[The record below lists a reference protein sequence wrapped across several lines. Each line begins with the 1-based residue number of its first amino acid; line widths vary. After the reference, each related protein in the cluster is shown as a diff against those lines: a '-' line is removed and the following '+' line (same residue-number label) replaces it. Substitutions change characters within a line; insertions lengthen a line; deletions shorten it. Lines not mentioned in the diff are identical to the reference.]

1 MFSNLSTEEQY
12 AYLVKCSNTYYE
24 TGHSLI
30 SDALFDEY
38 CEIYSKKS
46 GKPFKYLGKSNNKKC
61 TLPVWM
67 GSLDK
72 VKTEDRL
79 NLFLNKYTTA
89 DTLVCSEK
97 LDGCSIL
104 IYKNSKNNEIQVA
117 TRGDGK
123 TGSDLTH
130 LLSFLNI
137 SKKVIETIIEKDYV
151 IRGEIIMKNS
161 IFESKFSNDSENARN
176 LVSGLINSKT
186 IDNEKLKVCNIVA
199 YSIPNKEYSP
209 EKTFEILKC
218 IGFETPNYTIYKKK
232 NFTIEFLSNLYSQMC
247 KNSNYLIDGIVISD
261 NAFHSEKPGEDPKYT
276 IAFKVKKEGINAT
289 VVDVLWEESRYGI
302 LYPRVQIKPVDC
314 DGVTITYLSGKN
326 AQFIVSNKIGPNAIL
341 SICRSGDVIPDILN
355 VITPTEAKM
364 PSIEYEWTES
374 VNIRCKEKTKNDK
387 KQISYFLTFCG
398 AKGLKEATIEKCI
411 SIGLNTVEKMLLCN
425 LNDLLKA
432 EGIQQKS
439 AEKILEQ
446 LTIVKSNCTLLN
458 IMAGSCIFEA
468 FGEKKLQ
475 TIITTLQPEIYEVI
489 LNDTSYNETN
499 WEKKLNSAG
508 IKTQAPTFLK
518 YFTEFCNDWKKFCK
532 KWCKKEEVKE
542 EVKVDTSTTNK
553 KGSHLNVVFTG
564 IRSALIE
571 SQLVQI
577 GATVSENV
585 SKSITHLVVKDKNTE
600 SVKMKKARENGAII
614 CSIVEIQ
621 EIIKKLN

>member
-1 MFSNLSTEEQY
+1 MFYNLSTDEQY
-12 AYLVKCSNTYYE
+12 SYLVKCSNTYYE

-30 SDALFDEY
+30 SDATFDEY
-38 CEIYSKKS
+38 CEIYAKKA

-79 NLFLNKYTTA
+79 NNFLNKYTTV
-89 DTLVCSEK
+89 DSLVCSEK

-104 IYKNSKNNEIQVA
+104 IFKNSKNGEIQIA

-130 LLSFLNI
+130 LLPYLNI
-137 SKKVIETIIEKDYV
+137 GKKTLEIVKEQNYV
-151 IRGEIIMKNS
+151 IRGEIIMKNNM
-161 IFESKFSNDSENARN
+161 FETKFSSDSENARN

-186 IDNEKLKVCNIVA
+186 VDFERLKACDILA
-199 YSIPNKEYSP
+199 YNIPNKEYSP
-209 EKTFEILKC
+209 EKMFETLKS
-218 IGFETPNYTIYKKK
+218 IGFQTPQYTIYKKK
-232 NFTIEFLSNLYSQMC
+232 NFTIEFLSQLYPQMC
-247 KNSNYLIDGIVISD
+247 KNSEYLIDGIVISD
-261 NAFHSEKPGEDPKYT
+261 NAYHNEKSGEDPKYT
-276 IAFKVKKEGINAT
+276 IAFKLKKEGINAT

-326 AQFIVSNKIGPNAIL
+326 AQFIVNNKIGPNAIL

-355 VITPTEAKM
+355 VITPTSPALPKN
-364 PSIEYEWTES
+364 IEYEWTES
-374 VNIRCKEKTKNDK
+374 VNIRCKEKSTNTSQ
-387 KQISYFLTFCG
+387 QIAYFLTFCG
-398 AKGLKEATIEKCI
+398 AKGLKEATVEKCI
-411 SIGLNTVEKMLLCN
+411 SIGLNSVEKILTCTV
-425 LNDLLKA
+425 NDLLKA

-439 AEKILEQ
+439 AEKIIEQ
-446 LTIVKSNCTLLN
+446 LTVVKSNCTLLN

-475 TIITTLQPEIYEVI
+475 TIINALQPE
-489 LNDTSYNETN
+489 LNDVIFNSKSYSETI
-499 WEKKLNSAG
+499 WETKLNEVG

-518 YFTEFCNDWKKFCK
+518 FFIQFCKEWRAFCK
-532 KWCKKEEVKE
+532 KWCKTVEKKEEVKN
-542 EVKVDTSTTNK
+542 TPLNT
-553 KGSHLNVVFTG
+553 KGKHLNIVFTG
-564 IRSALIE
+564 VRSVELQSKLTE
-571 SQLVQI
+571 I
-577 GATVSENV
+577 GATVSESV
-585 SKSITHLVVKDKNTE
+585 GKSITHLVVKDKSSE
-600 SVKMKKARENGAII
+600 SVKMKKAKENGAII
-614 CSIVEIQ
+614 CTIEEME